1 MDLLISFAD
10 SLRVRGWSDAWIFA
24 FCFNATY
31 IVVVWGL
38 TLLFGLVDHLQL
50 LSSFKI
56 QKGKWPDAKLYKQA
70 WVEQVIHTMTN
81 PLVLWAVYSYGLEG
95 RIRMSG
101 PLDSW
106 PVFALKTVL
115 FFVWLDFAFYW
126 EHRLAHHPALYKY
139 VHKQH
144 HLFKQ
149 SVAVAYEFA
158 HPAEGLLV
166 NGLPLFI
173 GFYFAHMH
181 LAQVCLFLFIRI
193 TETIDAHSGYDFPWS
208 PWRYLSGAR
217 AHDLHHSKQVGNFG
231 IFHFWD
237 WFCSTT
243 VEDMRQARQEKQS

>member
-1 MDLLISFAD
+1 MGPKGQMARRQALQAGLGEAGD
-10 SLRVRGWSDAWIFA
+10 SHHDQSAGAVGR
-24 FCFNATY
+24 
-31 IVVVWGL
+31 
-38 TLLFGLVDHLQL
+38 LQL
-50 LSSFKI
+50 RARGTHPHVGSARQL
-56 QKGKWPDAKLYKQA
+56 A
-70 WVEQVIHTMTN
+70 
-81 PLVLWAVYSYGLEG
+81 
-95 RIRMSG
+95 R
-101 PLDSW
+101 
-106 PVFALKTVL
+106 FALKTVL

-173 GFYFAHMH
+173 GLYFAHMH